1 MGTEEP
7 EQKNSAPSAFQ
18 IKYFGAGFGFFLVW
32 DTVVALACMCWL
44 QGVIA

>member
-18 IKYFGAGFGFFLVW
+18 IKYFGAGARVFCFVVGFR
-32 DTVVALACMCWL
+32 
-44 QGVIA
+44 

>member
-18 IKYFGAGFGFFLVW
+18 IKYFGAGAGGVLLFSGYRYM
-32 DTVVALACMCWL
+32 VVDK
-44 QGVIA
+44 